1 MGWDGMGWLSLE
13 GAIYRAPTVLRNHR
27 NICERCHVT
36 PFLNWGQ
43 ISSLSFRR
51 PPNYLE
57 ELLQT
62 FAEGKLQRT
71 LNPTMLLVLQHCG
84 QLFRNIQCDLPLC
97 VLWETDKLSNWFLY
111 KIGGRINYIPNS
123 WENGLRVRN
132 MWCDTLKL
140 VSFHTVLIIRNFHQK
155 PCCPSIFFYTF
166 TW

>member
-1 MGWDGMGWLSLE
+1 MGLLFPFSLFLSFYLFPFSLFPFFSFLFFSFSLFLFSLFLFSHVLFFTFP
-13 GAIYRAPTVLRNHR
+13 IFLLFFPFFPFFSFSLSFFQHLRALSTD
-27 NICERCHVT
+27 CHLT
-36 PFLNWGQ
+36 PFFNWGQ

-97 VLWETDKLSNWFLY
+97 VL
-111 KIGGRINYIPNS
+111 
-123 WENGLRVRN
+123 
-132 MWCDTLKL
+132 
-140 VSFHTVLIIRNFHQK
+140 
-155 PCCPSIFFYTF
+155 
-166 TW
+166 